1 MEFVS
6 GAGSQILIFSYDL
19 KNGLSGLIMLR
30 RKVLAVRS
38 RALVKIWNV
47 GKR

>member
-6 GAGSQILIFSYDL
+6 GADSQILIFSYDL
-19 KNGLSGLIMLR
+19 KNGLSRLIMLR
-30 RKVLAVRS
+30 RKVLAVGG
-38 RALVKIWNV
+38 RALVKIRNA